1 MNMSLE
7 AHVKEEDA
15 KNRRNLKLFLDRA
28 GNTYTRQALP
38 MVWDYFELNP
48 WSNATGD
55 WNSAL
60 DWILHTLTHLTR
72 IPGVEGG

>member
-28 GNTYTRQALP
+28 KYCNLYSYIRSLRKKGI
-38 MVWDYFELNP
+38 
-48 WSNATGD
+48 G
-55 WNSAL
+55 
-60 DWILHTLTHLTR
+60 
-72 IPGVEGG
+72 

>member
-28 GNTYTRQALP
+28 GEEVTR
-38 MVWDYFELNP
+38 F
-48 WSNATGD
+48 
-55 WNSAL
+55 
-60 DWILHTLTHLTR
+60 
-72 IPGVEGG
+72 

>member
-28 GNTYTRQALP
+28 IDNLKAEIRELE
-38 MVWDYFELNP
+38 DYI
-48 WSNATGD
+48 STIA
-55 WNSAL
+55 
-60 DWILHTLTHLTR
+60 I
-72 IPGVEGG
+72 